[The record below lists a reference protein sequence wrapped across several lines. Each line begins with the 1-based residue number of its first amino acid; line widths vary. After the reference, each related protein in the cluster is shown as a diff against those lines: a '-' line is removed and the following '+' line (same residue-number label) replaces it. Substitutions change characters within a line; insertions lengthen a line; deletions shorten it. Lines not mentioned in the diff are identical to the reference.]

1 MIQLRPSVWLV
12 VAALFSGGSIETTA
26 PLAPPTVL
34 ASSPSKPPTDTAVL
48 RWPPPPERERIRYLR
63 SLDPTSVRARPS
75 LVNRFFRALVGPTPE
90 PEMGRPYGV
99 GVGPDQ
105 RVYVAD
111 TEGGVIHV
119 YDTKKSSYQSL
130 HLDARSLVG
139 IAFGGQQM
147 FVTDSAAGRVMGL
160 DLKGHVRW
168 TRGSES
174 GFGRPTGLVA
184 TDDRLYVVDT
194 TVHRIV
200 VMSLSGAILRS
211 FGGRGTGPGQF
222 NFPTNIARASNGRLY
237 VTDSMNF
244 RVQIFDA
251 DERPVTAF
259 GQLGDALGD
268 FDKPKGIAV
277 DGDGHI
283 YVVEGLHDIVQMF
296 DESGRL
302 LLAFGG
308 SGTGAGQL
316 WLPSGIAISHD
327 LVFVADSANRRIE
340 LFQHRQEGP

>member
-1 MIQLRPSVWLV
+1 MKQVRPSVWLIV
-12 VAALFSGGSIETTA
+12 TALLSGGGIETTA
-26 PLAPPTVL
+26 PLAQST
-34 ASSPSKPPTDTAVL
+34 AQTSSPSQPSTDAAVL

-63 SLDPTSVRARPS
+63 SLDPTSVRAKPS
-75 LVNRFFRALVGPTPE
+75 LVARFFRALVGVPPE
-90 PEMGRPYGV
+90 SKMGRPYGV
-99 GVGPDQ
+99 GVGPDL

-111 TEGGVIHV
+111 SEGGLIHV
-119 YDTKKSSYQSL
+119 YDTKKSSYESL

-139 IAFGGQQM
+139 IAFSGQQM

-160 DLKGHVRW
+160 DVKGHVRW
-168 TRGSES
+168 TRGRES

-194 TVHRIV
+194 TAHRIV

-211 FGGRGTGPGQF
+211 IGGRGTGPGQF
-222 NFPTNIARASNGRLY
+222 NFPTNIARASDGRLY

-251 DERPVTAF
+251 TERPMRAF

-277 DGDGHI
+277 DSNGHI
-283 YVVEGLHDIVQMF
+283 YVVEGLHDVVQIF

-308 SGTGAGQL
+308 SGTSAGQF
-316 WLPSGIAISHD
+316 WLPSGIAISND

-340 LFQHRQEGP
+340 LFQYQQEGP